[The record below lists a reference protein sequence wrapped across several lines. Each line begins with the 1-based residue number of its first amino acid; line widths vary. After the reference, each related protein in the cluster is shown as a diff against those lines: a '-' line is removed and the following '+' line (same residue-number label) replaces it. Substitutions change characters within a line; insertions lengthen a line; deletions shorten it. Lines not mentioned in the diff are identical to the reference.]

1 MRRVLGGLLV
11 FVHAAAFAGP
21 AEDARE
27 FLVDPL
33 ALKSRAA
40 LVVDMDSGE
49 VLAAKNA
56 DTVVPIASLT
66 KLMTAL
72 IVLDARQPLDQP
84 IKITE
89 EDIDLEKRTPSRLR
103 VGTELLREDL
113 LILALM
119 SSENRAAMALS
130 RRYPGGRP
138 AFLRAMNA
146 KAQALGM
153 HDTRFADP
161 TGLSSRNVS
170 SASDLH
176 RLLAAASER
185 RLIREFTT
193 QREHTIRVGGR
204 KATFI
209 NSNRLVRR
217 GDDWDIGL
225 QKTGFTN
232 EAGRCLV
239 MQVNVEDRR
248 LGMIFLDSYG
258 TLTRYAD
265 ASRVRRQLEER
276 RDAGPA
282 YVGAAGGR

>member
-1 MRRVLGGLLV
+1 MRAGLGGLLL
-11 FVHAAAFAGP
+11 FVHVAAAAGP
-21 AEDARE
+21 AASARE
-27 FLVDPL
+27 QLIDPL

-49 VLAAKNA
+49 ILASKNA
-56 DTVVPIASLT
+56 DAVVPVASLT

-84 IKITE
+84 IRITE
-89 EDIDLEKRTPSRLR
+89 DDIDRDKRTPSRLR

-113 LILALM
+113 LLLALM

-138 AFLRAMNA
+138 GFLRAMNA

-153 HDTRFADP
+153 NDTWFADP
-161 TGLSSRNVS
+161 TGLSRRNVS
-170 SASDLH
+170 SARDLQL
-176 RLLAAASER
+176 LLAATSDHP
-185 RLIREFTT
+185 LIREYTT
-193 QREHTIRVGGR
+193 QREHAVRVGGR
-204 KATFI
+204 KVTFI

-217 GDDWDIGL
+217 GDDWDIEL

-239 MQVNVEDRR
+239 MQVTVESRR
-248 LGMIFLDSYG
+248 LGMIFLDSFG

-265 ASRVRRQLEER
+265 ASRVRRQLESR
-276 RDAGPA
+276 RHAGPE
-282 YVGAAGGR
+282 YVGVAGGR